1 MFSEDVAFPSGS
13 HTLQAYFS
21 LPDGPGPFP
30 GVLLIHEIF
39 GLNENMRDIARR
51 FAGEGYAALAVDL
64 FAGRSKVV
72 CMFSLFLG
80 MQTHSLDHGGIK
92 DLRAALD
99 YLGRRPEVDPA
110 RLGAVGY
117 CLGGG
122 LAIALACADHRLK
135 AIAPYYGLNPR
146 PLEAARR
153 SCPVVGSYPGKDFTA
168 KSGRKL
174 KVVLESAQIPH
185 DIKVY
190 QDAKHAFFN
199 DRLPATYDPAAASD
213 SWERVR
219 AFFKEYV

>member
-1 MFSEDVAFPSGS
+1 MFSETVDFPSGS
-13 HTLQAYFS
+13 RTLQAYFS
-21 LPDGPGPFP
+21 RPDGPGPFP
-30 GVLLIHEIF
+30 GVLVIHEIF

-64 FAGRSKVV
+64 FAGRNRVV

-80 MQTHSLDHGGIK
+80 MRNHSLDHGGIQ

-99 YLGRRPEVDPA
+99 YLGRQPAVDPN

-122 LAIALACADHRLK
+122 LAIALACADNRLK
-135 AIAPYYGLNPR
+135 AIAPYYGQNPR

-174 KVVLESAQIPH
+174 KVILESAQIPH

-190 QDAKHAFFN
+190 KDAKHAFFN
-199 DRLPATYDPAAASD
+199 DQLPATYDPAAARD
-213 SWERVR
+213 SWDRVK